1 MNFQDILRARPL
13 VAAHLKKDFA
23 AFCRAAWP
31 HLHPGAKLSWTVAH
45 DLICE
50 YMVCVFEKK
59 LTRVIVNCPP
69 RFAKSS
75 IVTIL
80 FPIWCWLREPAK
92 AFLCCSYEI
101 DLATNHNLDRRR
113 LMDSK
118 WFRDLFAD
126 AFTLSTDRSQAQEFS
141 NTSGGV
147 MQAASTNS
155 KAMGRGGD
163 VVICDDP
170 LSGDVAYSDSFRNEV
185 NFWFE
190 HQLPQRLNNPSESAI
205 VVVMQ
210 RLHQNDPSGFLLSQE
225 DSEWKL
231 LKLPLIAEEDTTITF
246 PISGRVW
253 KRKKGDCLDP
263 KRWSPRAVR
272 ERQRN
277 RLVWSGQ
284 FQQEPSPLE
293 GNIIRAADIL
303 YFGGRDPQTGVM
315 DPGLPESFERKII
328 SVDCSFKDLRTSDY
342 VAVIVVGIVGSRRY
356 LLHVTNAHLDL
367 VGTMN
372 EIRNAHATYGP
383 VSAVLV
389 ESAANGVSVI
399 AHLKE
404 EIAGL
409 VPITAKDS
417 KMARLVAASPEFQA
431 QNWIIERNGPWTHK
445 TVEQLTMFPNCK
457 NDDICDSIS
466 QASIWLQANSGE
478 FGLLKY
484 FESLF
489 SGKRKMPA
497 SVDEH
502 LAVTEAGSVIVTKDQ
517 WQEWTEHHRAP
528 ACPDCGPP
536 PDGKIPSTTWLGS
549 NIHCNSCGID
559 FTPDGNAMRR
569 PTKIVIGV
577 TCCPDAENVLK
588 ETGRA
593 HAQTIG
599 SELRCV
605 ACGKQS
611 GHRPEDPDPGRAVSR
626 KNHFRN
632 LGQFALRDGPTKFP
646 WSSSGRF

>member
-31 HLHPGAKLSWTVAH
+31 TLHPGAKLSWTTAH
-45 DLICE
+45 DLIAE
-50 YMVCVFEKK
+50 YMVAVYEKR
-59 LTRVIVNCPP
+59 LIRLIVNCPP

-80 FPIWCWLREPAK
+80 FPIWCWLHDPAK

-141 NTSGGV
+141 NTAGGV

-205 VVVMQ
+205 IVVMQ

-246 PISGRVW
+246 PISARVW

-277 RLVWSGQ
+277 RLVFAGQ
-284 FQQEPSPLE
+284 FQQSPMAVE
-293 GNIIRAADIL
+293 GNIVRTDDIL
-303 YFGGRDPQTGVM
+303 FFGGRDPQTGVM

-372 EIRNAHATYGP
+372 EIRNAHGAYGP
-383 VSAVLV
+383 ISAVLV

-404 EIAGL
+404 QIAGL

-431 QNWIIERNGPWTHK
+431 HNWFIERNGPWTNK
-445 TVEQLTMFPNCK
+445 VIEQLAMFPACK
-457 NDDICDSIS
+457 HDDLADAIS
-466 QASIWLQANSGE
+466 QASIWLQANTYE
-478 FGLLKY
+478 LGLLDYFKKVASGAYDKSRALAEKTFRFEERLLRRLGHLGKGPVNCPTSSPAIDMLPAPPANCPHCGGVQLERAGNNKWRCTSCGKY
-484 FESLF
+484 CDGGAVLTAAIDQTACPRCGRPSAIIAGGMRRCAQDGFQWWPDGMAPEF
-489 SGKRKMPA
+489 P
-497 SVDEH
+497 
-502 LAVTEAGSVIVTKDQ
+502 AVTRKRYLAGEYS
-517 WQEWTEHHRAP
+517 H
-528 ACPDCGPP
+528 
-536 PDGKIPSTTWLGS
+536 
-549 NIHCNSCGID
+549 N
-559 FTPDGNAMRR
+559 
-569 PTKIVIGV
+569 
-577 TCCPDAENVLK
+577 
-588 ETGRA
+588 
-593 HAQTIG
+593 
-599 SELRCV
+599 
-605 ACGKQS
+605 
-611 GHRPEDPDPGRAVSR
+611 
-626 KNHFRN
+626 
-632 LGQFALRDGPTKFP
+632 QF
-646 WSSSGRF
+646 GRFG

>member
-13 VAAHLKKDFA
+13 VAQHLKKDFA
-23 AFCRAAWP
+23 AFCRAVWP
-31 HLHPGAKLSWTVAH
+31 HLHPGAKLSWTTAH

-59 LTRVIVNCPP
+59 LTRLIVNCPP

-80 FPIWCWLREPAK
+80 FPIWVWLQDPTK

-163 VVICDDP
+163 IVVCDDP

-205 VVVMQ
+205 IVVMQ

-231 LKLPLIAEEDTTITF
+231 LKLPLIAEEDTAITF
-246 PISGRVW
+246 PVSGRVW

-277 RLVWSGQ
+277 RLVWAGQ
-284 FQQEPSPLE
+284 FQQEPMAAE
-293 GNIIRAADIL
+293 GNIIRTDDIL

-315 DPGLPESFERKII
+315 DPALPETFERKIV
-328 SVDCSFKDLRTSDY
+328 SVDAAFKDLRTSDY
-342 VAVIVVGIVGSRRY
+342 VAIIVVGIVGSRRY
-356 LLHVTNAHLDL
+356 LLHATNAHLDL
-367 VGTMN
+367 VATMN
-372 EIRNAHATYGP
+372 EIRNAHAAFGP
-383 VSAVLV
+383 ISAVLV

-431 QNWIIERNGPWTHK
+431 HNWFIERNGPWTHK
-445 TVEQLTMFPNCK
+445 VIEQLTMFPNCK
-457 NDDICDSIS
+457 NDDLADAIS
-466 QASIWLQANSGE
+466 QASIWLQANTYE
-478 FGLLKY
+478 LGLLDY
-484 FESLF
+484 FKKVA
-489 SGKRKMPA
+489 SGAYDKSRAFAEKTFRFEERMLRRMGQIKGAINQPAAANTNEPAMPA
-497 SVDEH
+497 FCPHCGQNVLDRAGNNKFQCLRCLKYCDGTAITMIDETKCPKCGGNS
-502 LAVTEAGSVIVTKDQ
+502 AVIAGMRRCQQCGGQ
-517 WQEWTEHHRAP
+517 WW
-528 ACPDCGPP
+528 
-536 PDGKIPSTTWLGS
+536 PDGAPE
-549 NIHCNSCGID
+549 
-559 FTPDGNAMRR
+559 F
-569 PTKIVIGV
+569 PT
-577 TCCPDAENVLK
+577 
-588 ETGRA
+588 
-593 HAQTIG
+593 
-599 SELRCV
+599 
-605 ACGKQS
+605 
-611 GHRPEDPDPGRAVSR
+611 VSR
-626 KNHFRN
+626 RRWQAREYSHNRY
-632 LGQFALRDGPTKFP
+632 
-646 WSSSGRF
+646 GRFG

>member
-1 MNFQDILRARPL
+1 
-13 VAAHLKKDFA
+13 
-23 AFCRAAWP
+23 
-31 HLHPGAKLSWTVAH
+31 
-45 DLICE
+45 
-50 YMVCVFEKK
+50 MVCVFEKK
-59 LTRVIVNCPP
+59 LTRLIVNCPP

-80 FPIWCWLREPAK
+80 FPIWCWLRDPAK

-163 VVICDDP
+163 VVVCDDP

-190 HQLPQRLNNPSESAI
+190 HQLPQWLNNPSESAI

-246 PISGRVW
+246 PISGRIW

-315 DPGLPESFERKII
+315 DPGMPESFERKII

-372 EIRNAHATYGP
+372 EIRNAHAAYGP

-445 TVEQLTMFPNCK
+445 TVEQLTTFPVCK

-466 QASIWLQANSGE
+466 QASIWLQANTYE
-478 FGLLKY
+478 LGLLDYMK
-484 FESLF
+484 SLF
-489 SGKRKMPA
+489 LGKRKVPA
-497 SVDEH
+497 SVEQH
-502 LAVTEAGSVIVTKDQ
+502 WAAAVEESKSIVTIDHWKAWVEKHQTPPCPNPTCKNPCTFLQRDHEN
-517 WQEWTEHHRAP
+517 EWH
-528 ACPDCGPP
+528 
-536 PDGKIPSTTWLGS
+536 
-549 NIHCNSCGID
+549 IHCRQCGRV
-559 FTPDGNAMRR
+559 DGQEVVK
-569 PTKIVIGV
+569 PL
-577 TCCPDAENVLK
+577 DANLCWVPGCGLK
-588 ETGRA
+588 LVMSGT
-593 HAQTIG
+593 
-599 SELRCV
+599 LRCQNHGQV
-605 ACGKQS
+605 PDNGP
-611 GHRPEDPDPGRAVSR
+611 RPQGYTFAQYNNRR
-626 KNHFRN
+626 RN
-632 LGQFALRDGPTKFP
+632 RFAWK
-646 WSSSGRF
+646 